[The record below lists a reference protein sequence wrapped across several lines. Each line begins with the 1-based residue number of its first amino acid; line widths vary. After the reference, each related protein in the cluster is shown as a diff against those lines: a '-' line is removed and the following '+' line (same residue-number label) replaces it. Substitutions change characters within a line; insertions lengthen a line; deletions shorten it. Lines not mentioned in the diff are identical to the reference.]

1 MSSQS
6 FDISV
11 LANPEV
17 FQINRLDPYSDHKCF
32 ANAQEAELE
41 ESSLK
46 KSLNGKWRFHFA
58 NNLAGRSVDFF
69 KPDFDYSAFDYIEVP
84 GHFETQGYGRLH
96 YTNVTYPWD
105 GHENIIPG
113 QVPTKYNPVG
123 SYITTFTVP
132 ENFKN
137 TFISFQGVDSAFAC
151 WLNGHFVGY
160 SEDSC
165 TPADFELTPYLKS
178 GENTLAVQVYKYS
191 SGSWLEDQDFFRFS
205 GIYRDVFIYTKP
217 EVHVQDLFV
226 KTALFDNYTKAQV
239 KVEVEALGKG
249 NLSAELYDP
258 DNQLVGTA
266 QIAAT
271 DKLFT
276 FDVADCAL
284 WSAEHPDLYTL
295 EITATNEASEI
306 VEFVSVLVGIRE
318 FKMHNGVMC
327 INGKRIVFNGVN
339 RHEFYPQSG
348 RVTKDPADIINDLL
362 IMKDLNINAVRACHY
377 PNNSFFY
384 DACDQIGLYV
394 INETNLETHG
404 SWQALGKDMPD
415 NPYIVPH
422 NKPEWKEAVLARGK
436 AMLERDK
443 NHASILINSCGNE
456 AFGGSVIFELSEYF
470 RQRDPDRLVHYEG
483 LFHDRSYN
491 ATSDME
497 SQMYPTVAAIKDFLK
512 QNRDKP
518 FICCEYT
525 HAMGNSCGGM
535 KLYTDLSHEDPLYQG
550 GFIWDFV
557 DQQILVKDQD
567 GVERLVYGGDSGDRP
582 NDSNFCCNGIL
593 LADRTY
599 TGKCAEVKYN
609 YQPVKIEISK
619 EALTFTNYN
628 LFTNLN
634 EYECLL
640 TVTRDGEI
648 IDSISLG
655 NLDVEAEATA
665 SMDMPD
671 VVADY
676 MQDTA
681 CHEIGLLVEFY
692 NDLDDE
698 SPVAFEQKLFGKY
711 QPAVLENTGI
721 EVADCFNNVGVK
733 GKNFSY
739 MFSKAKG
746 FIVSMNQFGVERL
759 QSMKFSFFRA
769 PIDND
774 QGNLMSQRLGA
785 WHTAALYSKC
795 VGHKVEQLDGGVKL
809 TFDHVLGGTKD
820 THVELIYDVKP
831 SGAIDVSM
839 NYAKS
844 DEMPEEMVEF
854 GLVMKLSG
862 DCDRICYYGKGPFES
877 YVDRDN
883 GLAVS
888 LNQSFVEDEYTA
900 YSIPQ
905 ECGNHNET
913 RFVEVI
919 DIDGHGVRCEMVDA
933 PFSFSALPWTAEE
946 IENAQ
951 HTEDLPDVY
960 QTVLRL
966 NSVHMGIGGDDSWG
980 ALPLPQYRLANADRS
995 FKLRLRLI

>member
-1 MSSQS
+1 MSSQN
-6 FDISV
+6 FDIAV

-17 FQINRLDPYSDHKCF
+17 FQINRLEPYSDHKCF
-32 ANAQEAELE
+32 ASRQEANAGET
-41 ESSLK
+41 SLK

-58 NNLAGRSVDFF
+58 NNLAGRPTDFF
-69 KPDFDYSAFDYIEVP
+69 KSDFDYSAFDYIEVP
-84 GHFETQGYGRLH
+84 GHFETQGYGHLH

-113 QVPTKYNPVG
+113 QIPTKYNPVG

-165 TPADFELTPYLKS
+165 TPADFDLTPYLKE
-178 GENTLAVQVYKYS
+178 GVNTLAVQVYKYS

-205 GIYRDVFIYTKP
+205 GIYRDVYIYTKP

-226 KTALFDNYTKAQV
+226 KTKLSDSYTKAQV
-239 KVEVEALGKG
+239 TVEVEALGQG
-249 NLSAELYDP
+249 TLTAQLF
-258 DNQLVGTA
+258 DNEEELVGS
-266 QIAAT
+266 QEIAST
-271 DKLFT
+271 DKAFT
-276 FDVADCAL
+276 FEVADCKL
-284 WSAEHPDLYTL
+284 WSAEKPNLYTL
-295 EITATNEASEI
+295 VIAANNAAGQE
-306 VEFVSVLVGIRE
+306 VEVALLQLGIRE
-318 FKMHNGVMC
+318 FKLIDGIMC
-327 INGKRIVFNGVN
+327 LNGKRIIFNGVN
-339 RHEFYPQSG
+339 RHEFYPESG
-348 RVTKDPADIINDLL
+348 RVTKDPADILNDLK

-384 DACDQIGLYV
+384 EACDMLGLYV
-394 INETNLETHG
+394 INEANLETHG

-456 AFGGSVIFELSEYF
+456 SFGGSVIFEMSEYY

-497 SQMYPTVAAIKDFLK
+497 SQMYPSVAAIKEFLK

-557 DQQILVKDQD
+557 DQAIYVKDHNGQ
-567 GVERLVYGGDSGDRP
+567 ERLVYGGDSGDRP
-582 NDSNFCCNGIL
+582 NDANFCCNGIL

-609 YQPVKIEISK
+609 YQPVKICIEQDK
-619 EALTFTNYN
+619 LTFTNYN
-628 LFTNLN
+628 LFTNLK
-634 EYECLL
+634 EYECCLTIAQDGQLL
-640 TVTRDGEI
+640 
-648 IDSISLG
+648 DSIPLG
-655 NLDVEAEATA
+655 RLNIEPEDTM
-665 SMDMPD
+665 SMDMPEEIAEYLEL
-671 VVADY
+671 ADR
-676 MQDTA
+676 
-681 CHEIGLLVEFY
+681 HEISLTVEFY
-692 NDLDDE
+692 KDE
-698 SPVAFEQKLFGKY
+698 DPVEPCAFEQKLFGQYHADK
-711 QPAVLENTGI
+711 LESCGV

-733 GKNFSY
+733 GKDFSY
-739 MFSKAKG
+739 MFSKGKG
-746 FIVSMNQFGVERL
+746 FIVSMNQFGKERL
-759 QSMKFSFFRA
+759 QSMKFNFFHA
-769 PIDND
+769 PTDND

-795 VGHKVEQLDGGVKL
+795 IGHKVEQTEGGVKL
-809 TFDHVLGGTKD
+809 TFEHVLGGTKD
-820 THVELIYDVKP
+820 ARVELIYDVRAD
-831 SGAIDVSM
+831 GAIDVAM
-839 NYAKS
+839 NYTKS
-844 DEMPEEMVEF
+844 DELPEEMVEF
-854 GLVMKLSG
+854 GLVMKLFG
-862 DCDRICYYGKGPFES
+862 DCDRLRYYGKGPYES

-883 GLAVS
+883 GVTVS
-888 LNQSFVEDEYTA
+888 LNEGAVADEYTA

-913 RFVEVI
+913 RFVEVV
-919 DIDGHGVRCEMVDA
+919 DADGHGIKCERLDA

-946 IENAQ
+946 IEIAQ
-951 HTEDLPDVY
+951 HTEDLPDVD
-960 QTVLRL
+960 QTVVRL
-966 NSVHMGIGGDDSWG
+966 NGVHMGLGGDDSWG
-980 ALPLPQYRLANADRS
+980 ALPLPQYRLNNEDRS